1 MIVEIDVV
9 DRGWTA
15 FTGLEDK
22 IRAAMIAAAQAIE
35 LDAVNRVVVIRLASD
50 REVAALNRD
59 FRFKDKPT
67 NVLSFKADLPDAAW
81 PRAEPLPLGDMI
93 LGLKTVRTEAERD
106 HKPLE
111 SHVLHLVVHG
121 MLHLAGYD
129 HEEVEAAE
137 NMEALEIDIL
147 EGLGIANPYD

>member
-15 FTGLEDK
+15 FAGLEDK
-22 IRAAMIAAAQAIE
+22 IRAATIAAAQAIK
-35 LDAVNRVVVIRLASD
+35 LDAANRVVVIRLAND
-50 REVAALNRD
+50 QEVAALNRD

-67 NVLSFKADLPDAAW
+67 NILSFKADLSDAAW
-81 PRAEPLPLGDMI
+81 PQAEPLPLGDMI

-106 HKPLE
+106 QKPLE
-111 SHVLHLVVHG
+111 NHVLHLVVHG

-129 HEEVEAAE
+129 HEEADAAE
-137 NMEALEIDIL
+137 DMEALEIDIL
-147 EGLGIANPYD
+147 AGLGIANPYD